1 MCGYVLLFAWSF
13 IRGCNEN
20 GLLAAA
26 NEARG
31 FVPSLAAMLYFSSA
45 PFEEQSLHRFVKL
58 YLLFGTGLCVVM
70 LLAVLGVPVGA
81 TLNLSPDDNRVL
93 PSNAAAALAIC
104 AFFALARATYSS
116 QRIVSFV
123 WTGIFLTAAIVLRH
137 RTVWMMLLAG
147 TVALL
152 FVDGRLFR
160 RIVPIAFFAS
170 TAVAVLVFVGGAT
183 QVVASQGEFAQSL
196 SNSETWQ
203 WRVNGWEGFLLDT
216 DQTPLTALAGK
227 PMGSGWW
234 RIDPESH
241 LLQTAPPHSELVT
254 EYLRV
259 GGLGLLLVVLFACR
273 PLWVMW
279 RDGGIDGGAYP
290 SASIWFA
297 VVLMTLVYGVTY
309 SIEPESYA
317 LVGIASAMAAGAR
330 PAVQDSAADRNEAG
344 ESSDLQVRS
353 GGNLYLQ
360 KAAILIACH
369 NRRDLTLASLDMLF
383 RQRSISDLEIQTFLV
398 DDGCTDG
405 TGEAVRSRFP
415 SVHVLRGNGSFY
427 WNGAMRLAFAVAM
440 NLGFDAY
447 IFLNDDTILYKDALE
462 RMVCLAREQLAAGAP
477 RNRCWKYALSSER
490 RSELWRPPAADTRI
504 YGSIRG
510 PQRHILARPNR
521 V

>member
-1 MCGYVLLFAWSF
+1 MSMLISVVALCLASGLILLLVRWVEAGLFTLLAIELFDLAFGGNATLVGRLHLSPLDAVSMALLTAGMIRFLRSLRRIHLGHVVVCAYVLLFAWSF
-13 IRGCNEN
+13 VRGCGAN

-45 PFEEQSLHRFVKL
+45 PFDERSLRRFVKL
-58 YLLFGTGLCVVM
+58 YLLFGAGLCVVM

-116 QRIVSFV
+116 QRITGFVS
-123 WTGIFLTAAIVLRH
+123 TGIFLAAAIALRH

-147 TVALL
+147 AVALL
-152 FVDGRLFR
+152 FVDVRLLR
-160 RIVPIAFFAS
+160 RLVPIAVFAS
-170 TAVAVLVFVGGAT
+170 TAVAMLVLAGGAT
-183 QVVASQGEFAQSL
+183 QMVASQGEFAQSL
-196 SNSETWQ
+196 SNSETWR

-216 DQTPLTALAGK
+216 DQTPLTVLAGK

-241 LLQTAPPHSELVT
+241 LLQMAPPHSELVT

-279 RDGGIDGGAYP
+279 RDGGIDGAVYP

-297 VVLMTLVYGVTY
+297 VVAMTLVYGITY

-317 LVGIASAMAAGAR
+317 LVGIASAMAAGT
-330 PAVQDSAADRNEAG
+330 STAAQIEVDVTDDEAG
-344 ESSDLQVRS
+344 ESSP
-353 GGNLYLQ
+353 
-360 KAAILIACH
+360 
-369 NRRDLTLASLDMLF
+369 TFAS
-383 RQRSISDLEIQTFLV
+383 
-398 DDGCTDG
+398 
-405 TGEAVRSRFP
+405 
-415 SVHVLRGNGSFY
+415 
-427 WNGAMRLAFAVAM
+427 
-440 NLGFDAY
+440 
-447 IFLNDDTILYKDALE
+447 
-462 RMVCLAREQLAAGAP
+462 
-477 RNRCWKYALSSER
+477 
-490 RSELWRPPAADTRI
+490 
-504 YGSIRG
+504 
-510 PQRHILARPNR
+510 
-521 V
+521 